1 MELVRGDTGHYNFTR
16 KDNEGHAILTTPLA
30 IYFTVKESYDAD
42 DFVIQKTL
50 NDMTMDESGKW
61 HFTLLPSDTET
72 LPFDKY
78 VYDIE
83 VTASANEVNTIAK
96 GSFELLKEATWSINK

>member
-16 KDNEGHAILTTPLA
+16 KDNEGHAILATPLA
-30 IYFTVKESYDAD
+30 IYFTVKMSYDD
-42 DFVIQKTL
+42 DNFVIQKTL
-50 NDMTMDESGKW
+50 SDMTMDETGEW
-61 HFTLLPSDTET
+61 HFTLLPSDTAT
-72 LPFDKY
+72 LPFEKY

-83 VTASANEVNTIAK
+83 VTASANEVYTIAK